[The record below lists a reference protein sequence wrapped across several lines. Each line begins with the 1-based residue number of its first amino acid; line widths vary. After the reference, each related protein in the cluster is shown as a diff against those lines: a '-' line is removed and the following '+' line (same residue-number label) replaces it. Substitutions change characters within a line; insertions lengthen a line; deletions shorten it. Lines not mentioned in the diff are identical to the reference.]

1 MLNPESFA
9 AANKANLDALLGLS
23 TKAFERV
30 EQLTAL
36 NLQVAKASLEGVA
49 ETSQAL
55 LAAKDPQAVVALLQP
70 KTDQAADYGKQ
81 VASLVAGFNA
91 DVEKVARQQAAAAQ
105 GAIAALVEAAG
116 KNAPAGSAPGADFV
130 KVALA
135 SANGAFENL
144 QKAARQATA
153 TAEANFAAVTRSM
166 TATPVKAKRA

>member
-1 MLNPESFA
+1 MLTPESFA

-36 NLQVAKASLEGVA
+36 NLQVAKASLEGAA

-55 LAAKDPQAVVALLQP
+55 LSAKDPQALVALLQP
-70 KTDQAADYGKQ
+70 NTDQASDYGKQ

-91 DVEKVARQQAAAAQ
+91 DVEKVTRQQAVAAQ
-105 GAIAALVEAAG
+105 SAIAALVEAAG
-116 KNAPAGSAPGADFV
+116 KTTPVGTGPGADFV

-144 QKAARQATA
+144 QKAARQATSA
-153 TAEANFAAVTRSM
+153 AEANFAAVTRSM
-166 TATPVKAKRA
+166 APAKAKRA